1 MNVIQWH
8 VVFELNTVKADDL
21 DLPKA
26 DDSKASACCSAA
38 QLLRLAGRRV
48 FYSRCPAERQSKLAA
63 ERGGARVS

>member
-48 FYSRCPAERQSKLAA
+48 FHSRCPAERRSSLLQS
-63 ERGGARVS
+63 GAGDA